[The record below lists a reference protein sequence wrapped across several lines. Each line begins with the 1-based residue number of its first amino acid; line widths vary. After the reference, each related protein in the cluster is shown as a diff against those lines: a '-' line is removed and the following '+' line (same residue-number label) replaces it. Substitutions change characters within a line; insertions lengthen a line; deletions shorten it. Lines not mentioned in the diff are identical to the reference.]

1 MVKQQAALAA
11 IAANDPDV
19 ETVSSYFGAG
29 PGYTQN
35 NGRLVITMKPRG
47 ERSTDAMGVIGRLRP
62 KLAQVRGAAAFLSPA
77 QDITV
82 GARLARASYQYTLQ
96 DASLEELNEWAPKA
110 LAKLKTLP
118 ILADAS
124 SDLLVNA
131 PQLNVVIDR
140 DRASRYGITP
150 QLIDDTL
157 NDALG
162 QRQVVQYYTQLSTYN
177 VVLEILPEL
186 QGLSDVLSKIY
197 IRSPVTGQMLPMSTL
212 VTFDTKKTGYLSINH
227 QSQFPAATI
236 SFNTAPGVSL
246 GEAVESIQA
255 AMKEIGAPD
264 TLVGSFQGN
273 AQAFQASLEIHA
285 DPDPGGAC
293 GDLSH
298 PRHAL

>member
-1 MVKQQAALAA
+1 M
-11 IAANDPDV
+11 
-19 ETVSSYFGAG
+19 
-29 PGYTQN
+29 
-35 NGRLVITMKPRG
+35 R
-47 ERSTDAMGVIGRLRP
+47 MGVINRLRP

-82 GARLARASYQYTLQ
+82 GARLARALYQYTLQ

-118 ILADAS
+118 ILADVS
-124 SDLLVNA
+124 TDLLVNA
-131 PQLNVVIDR
+131 PQLNVNIDR

-186 QGLSDVLSKIY
+186 QGMSDVLSKIY
-197 IRSPVTGQMLPMSTL
+197 VRSPATGQMIPLSTL
-212 VTFDTKKTGYLSINH
+212 VTLRHQEDGLPFDQPPEPVPRRDDLLQHRARRIAGRGRGGDPGGDEGDRRAGYACGQL
-227 QSQFPAATI
+227 
-236 SFNTAPGVSL
+236 PGQRAGVP
-246 GEAVESIQA
+246 GFA
-255 AMKEIGAPD
+255 
-264 TLVGSFQGN
+264 
-273 AQAFQASLEIHA
+273 EIHA
-285 DPDPGGAC
+285 APDPGGAC